1 MAEKEENTKCRFFE
15 LNGPTYHYDHPLTIG
30 EVQLAAKTIRA
41 LITEDPW
48 RNNTHLICCPMP
60 KEAKDDW
67 KNIETQE
74 GLQYK
79 YCYFYIETPNFSRLQ
94 YQLANNRQIS
104 SIEANVYLQIA
115 QNSLQKI
122 KDNTF
127 MPTLQDAD
135 DLEHAFIFINNAISN
150 YFFWQAEDEDRFD
163 WKKKYSPCF
172 FDRQRFLQFRG
183 ELMPELF
190 LKVDGEKIALCKR
203 YMVREFAMLVKYL
216 TFWVSLLD
224 VATFPGLPPK
234 YKKVYDNLMKY
245 LMDHYANIFVY
256 DVVVETSPVWQANNT
271 ADRGSES
278 NTTRVKMFF
287 TLDNDD
293 SPRLLRL
300 DLPHVDYPYV
310 HLNIECKARGENVHV
325 RLSED
330 EEQAGEYDSVFDALV
345 ETLRLYN
352 FFSITNRHTPVSD
365 DRIVLKEMPY
375 WTAMYFYAIAAEAYL
390 YLGEEC
396 SIIRHPIMKY
406 YRVDLIQLLAED
418 GITIDE
424 TLKLNPYDLFDLA
437 DGVIRKNNIIP

>member
-1 MAEKEENTKCRFFE
+1 MSEKEGNIKRQ
-15 LNGPTYHYDHPLTIG
+15 LLSSDGPTFHYECPLTIG
-30 EVQLAAKTIRA
+30 EVQLAAKAIRA
-41 LITEDPW
+41 LLTEDPW
-48 RNNTHLICCPMP
+48 RNNMHLINCPMP
-60 KEAKDDW
+60 IEAKGNW
-67 KNIETQE
+67 KNIEAK
-74 GLQYK
+74 GLQYM
-79 YCYFYIETPNFSRLQ
+79 YYYFYIETPNFSRLQ
-94 YQLANNRQIS
+94 YKLANNRQIS
-104 SIEANVYLQIA
+104 SIEANIYLQIA

-122 KDNTF
+122 KDNNF
-127 MPTLQDAD
+127 MPTLEDAD
-135 DLEHAFIFINNAISN
+135 DLEHAFIFINNAISY
-150 YFFWQAEDEDRFD
+150 YFFWKAEDEDKFD
-163 WKKKYSPCF
+163 WNKKYSPCF
-172 FDRQRFLQFRG
+172 FDRQRFLRFRG

-190 LKVDGEKIALCKR
+190 LKVDGKKIALCKR

-224 VATFPGLPPK
+224 VATFPGQPPK
-234 YKKVYDNLMKY
+234 YKKVYDNLIRY

-256 DVVVETSPVWQANNT
+256 DVVVEASPVRQSNNT

-330 EEQAGEYDSVFDALV
+330 EEQAGEYDSVFDKLV

-375 WTAMYFYAIAAEAYL
+375 WTAMYFYAIAAKAYL

-418 GITIDE
+418 GITVAE